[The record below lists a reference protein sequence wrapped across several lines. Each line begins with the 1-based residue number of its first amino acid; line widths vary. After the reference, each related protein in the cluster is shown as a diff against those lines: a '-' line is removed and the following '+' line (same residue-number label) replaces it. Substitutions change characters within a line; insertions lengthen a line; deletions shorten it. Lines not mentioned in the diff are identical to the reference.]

1 MATPGRTKPNPD
13 LVRKQREL
21 HAIFDSDFPFYA
33 EKCLKIRPKAGELRL
48 FTLNRAQLYIHEKA
62 EAQLSR
68 RGYVRMIILK
78 GRQQGA
84 STYIE
89 GRFMWKVSR
98 RKGVRAYILTH
109 EQAATDN
116 LFEMTERYHE
126 NLPSMVRPAL
136 GNSNA
141 KELVFDKL
149 DSAYKVGTA
158 GNKGAGRSS
167 TLQFLHGCL
176 AAGTPILTPDHIT
189 RPIEDFEVGDL
200 VVTHTGK
207 TAPIS
212 YISSQDKP
220 CKSVVF
226 RGLGKF
232 PLEATDEH
240 RFFTPDGWKEL
251 RDIAV
256 GDEIGFPVAD
266 ITGEEKTF
274 PVDVSQP
281 EREQKGGRWNRPDRI
296 EVGANEDF
304 GRVLGLF
311 LAEGSIVYQSKAPH
325 HPAAVN
331 FAVHEKEVERTLAWL
346 GELEG
351 VYSSVSVREN
361 KGTKTRQV
369 VAYGRSFA
377 RTLEAICG
385 HSDNKRLPALWWRY
399 PRDFCKGLFHGYMD
413 GDGHISKDRRL
424 RATSVRQRLTLEM
437 RSLAASLGYGWA
449 GVGYKPAALR
459 SGRNERE
466 TYTFELCGVGVNRYC
481 EENNLPVLTK
491 SRACVKSA
499 APNAATT
506 TRLEN
511 GYAWVRV
518 RSISDAGLK
527 QVYDFE
533 VNHSDHSYCTIHCA
547 THNSEVGFW
556 PHAEEHAA
564 GLMQAIPKGVEATGT
579 EIFLESTANGIGNY
593 FHEQWVKAEKG
604 QSDFE
609 PIFVPWYWDDGYRL
623 DRDITPDDDEQ
634 EVMALYGLDLQQI
647 AWRREKIAE
656 LGPELFKQEYPF
668 TPAEAFRASAD
679 AAFIDA
685 TLIERARKES
695 VDPFG
700 APLLGVDVARF
711 GDDDTTFA
719 FREGRRVHWV
729 ISKSKFSTMDTVGE
743 VVQLHRRVRFKRIFV
758 DVIGVGAGVVDR
770 LRELGLGNIVVAVN
784 SSERAIDDKRWYNK
798 RTEMWGELREWLKD
812 SPVQIPDDDGLAG
825 DIGAVQYKFDSNGR
839 YQLEKKEDMKK
850 RLLRSPDKGDAVAL
864 TFAEPVPLGDG
875 AISYEPGEEES
886 LLGSEYYEPE
896 VV

>member
-1 MATPGRTKPNPD
+1 MATPGRTSPD
-13 LVRKQREL
+13 PELVRKQREL

-33 EKCLKIRPKAGELRL
+33 EKCLKIRPKAGELRP
-48 FTLNRAQLYIHEKA
+48 FTLNKAQLHIHQRA
-62 EAQLSR
+62 EAQLAE

-126 NLPSMVRPAL
+126 NLPSMVRPVL

-167 TLQFLHGCL
+167 TLQFLHG
-176 AAGTPILTPDHIT
+176 
-189 RPIEDFEVGDL
+189 
-200 VVTHTGK
+200 
-207 TAPIS
+207 
-212 YISSQDKP
+212 
-220 CKSVVF
+220 
-226 RGLGKF
+226 
-232 PLEATDEH
+232 
-240 RFFTPDGWKEL
+240 
-251 RDIAV
+251 
-256 GDEIGFPVAD
+256 
-266 ITGEEKTF
+266 
-274 PVDVSQP
+274 
-281 EREQKGGRWNRPDRI
+281 
-296 EVGANEDF
+296 
-304 GRVLGLF
+304 
-311 LAEGSIVYQSKAPH
+311 
-325 HPAAVN
+325 
-331 FAVHEKEVERTLAWL
+331 
-346 GELEG
+346 
-351 VYSSVSVREN
+351 
-361 KGTKTRQV
+361 
-369 VAYGRSFA
+369 
-377 RTLEAICG
+377 
-385 HSDNKRLPALWWRY
+385 
-399 PRDFCKGLFHGYMD
+399 
-413 GDGHISKDRRL
+413 
-424 RATSVRQRLTLEM
+424 
-437 RSLAASLGYGWA
+437 
-449 GVGYKPAALR
+449 
-459 SGRNERE
+459 
-466 TYTFELCGVGVNRYC
+466 
-481 EENNLPVLTK
+481 
-491 SRACVKSA
+491 
-499 APNAATT
+499 
-506 TRLEN
+506 
-511 GYAWVRV
+511 
-518 RSISDAGLK
+518 
-527 QVYDFE
+527 
-533 VNHSDHSYCTIHCA
+533 
-547 THNSEVGFW
+547 SEVAFW

-593 FHEQWVKAEKG
+593 YHEQWVKAEKG

-609 PIFVPWYWDDGYRL
+609 PIFVPWYWDEGYRL

-634 EVMALYGLDLQQI
+634 ELMTLYGLDLGQI
-647 AWRREKIAE
+647 AWRREKVAE

-679 AAFIDA
+679 AAFIGA
-685 TLIERARKES
+685 TLIERARKGS

-700 APLLGVDVARF
+700 PPLLGVDVARF
-711 GDDDTTFA
+711 GDDDTTFG

-729 ISKSKFSTMDTVGE
+729 ISKSKYSTMDTVGE
-743 VVQLHRRVRFKRIFV
+743 VVQLHRKVRFKRIFV

-784 SSERAIDDKRWYNK
+784 SSERAIDDKRYYNK

-812 SPVQIPDDDGLAG
+812 GPVQIPDDDGLAG

-864 TFAEPVPLGDG
+864 TFAEPVPMGDG
-875 AISYEPGEEES
+875 AVSYEPGEEDS